1 MINAYIGIGSNLSE
15 PLQQIRTAIASL
27 EKIPDSHV
35 SCVSSFYRS
44 KPLGK
49 RDQPDFINAV
59 AAVNTTLDPYELLD
73 YLQAIEQQQGRLRD
87 GIRWGPRTI
96 DLDML
101 LFGDMALVTDSLQIP
116 HPGLVER
123 EFVLYPLAEI
133 APDLVL
139 PDGVSIR
146 TLRARC
152 PSRGIMVEL

>member
-1 MINAYIGIGSNLSE
+1 MVNAYIGIGSNLSE
-15 PLQQIRTAIASL
+15 PLQQVRAAIASL
-27 EKIPDSHV
+27 KKIPDSHV
-35 SCVSSFYRS
+35 SRVSSFYRS
-44 KPLGK
+44 KPLGQP
-49 RDQPDFINAV
+49 DQPDFINAV
-59 AAVNTTLDPYELLD
+59 ASVNTALDPHELLD

-87 GIRWGPRTI
+87 GVRWGPRTI

-101 LFGDMALVTDSLQIP
+101 LFGDIALRTDDLQIP

-139 PDGVSIR
+139 PDGTTVR

-152 PSRGIMVEL
+152 SSRGIMVEL